1 MKTRMLWL
9 LCCLLALSS
18 QAQTTNREVWVWKD
32 ANGVTHFSDTP
43 GPGARRMEI
52 SGTTPAAPPPP
63 APANPSRPEASQGS
77 TPPADS
83 AAREYRTLEFTSP
96 DRNAFFNG
104 PDSEV
109 TVQLRSDPELM
120 PGDELTLYLDGNR
133 VEEAR
138 NSISFTF
145 RNLPRGTHTVN
156 AVIRDANGVEKIR
169 SLSRSFTV
177 RQTAVNNPRNV
188 GPSLRPGPVPLPA
201 PAPSPR
207 PAPPP
212 TGK

>member
-9 LCCLLALSS
+9 LCCMLALSS

-43 GPGARRMEI
+43 GPGARRMEVAG
-52 SGTTPAAPPPP
+52 STTVPSPRSPPPV
-63 APANPSRPEASQGS
+63 APSNSEGS
-77 TPPADS
+77 TPPAGP
-83 AAREYRTLEFTSP
+83 AVREYRTLEFTSP
-96 DRNAFFNG
+96 DRNAVFNG

-109 TVQLRSDPELM
+109 TIELSSDPGLM

-133 VEEAR
+133 VDSAR
-138 NSISFTF
+138 NSFTYTF
-145 RNLPRGTHTVN
+145 KNLPRGTHTVN
-156 AVIRDANGVEKIR
+156 AVIRDADGVERIR

-177 RQTAVNNPRNV
+177 RQTAVTNPRNV
-188 GPSLRPGPVPLPA
+188 GPSLRPRPVPLPA
-201 PAPSPR
+201 PASSPR

-212 TGK
+212 SGK